1 MSPCMKTA
9 FIYITQRA
17 GQYIYYS
24 DTQSEVANSYLKEI
38 SKKRQKRVSLC
49 IKTCFCSIQMIWQT
63 KKVLKNKNRVELKIM
78 SFLKL
83 TAKTFHKKIQ
93 KKSDVLLTRQFKQT

>member
-63 KKVLKNKNRVELKIM
+63 KKSLKKQKSSRTQNYE
-78 SFLKL
+78 FLK
-83 TAKTFHKKIQ
+83 A
-93 KKSDVLLTRQFKQT
+93 DR